1 MDTDATS
8 EQESV
13 KPGVPS
19 DTEIEKSLKCTK
31 SEINIKYPKL
41 FLVKQNKQTCG
52 WKLITSRLS
61 KNSKKPLKN
70 KNKVITFH

>member
-52 WKLITSRLS
+52 
-61 KNSKKPLKN
+61 
-70 KNKVITFH
+70 